1 MKLVS
6 LLNNAYIIA
15 IKNLKV
21 NISAN
26 YEYVTD
32 PPYLADIGSISFVID
47 DFCSTIKGSTEI
59 SNQGYFSIHL
69 A

>member
-1 MKLVS
+1 MRFNEISIDKNMKLVS

-32 PPYLADIGSISFVID
+32 PPYLADIG
-47 DFCSTIKGSTEI
+47 
-59 SNQGYFSIHL
+59 
-69 A
+69 